1 MRVTAVTRTLPIAP
15 PPTQAEADA
24 LFSGLPAEGT
34 TGFTDLLAFLSAHRS
49 AVLAALPWVAAEI
62 AGNDGFEA
70 MLGFVR
76 RHGGSRL
83 YIPHELRRFTLRV
96 GLPVSATTHRSLLKG
111 AGPAALVETPS
122 AWGIFLVMRR
132 VAIEAA
138 LREGLPHRVIAHRY
152 GVTGR
157 SLRKPPSSRAI
168 VP

>member
-1 MRVTAVTRTLPIAP
+1 MVTPTLPTASSTTP
-15 PPTQAEADA
+15 ADA
-24 LFSGLPAEGT
+24 AGLFSGLPAEGT

-49 AVLAALPWVAAEI
+49 TVLAALPWVAAEI

-83 YIPHELRRFTLRV
+83 YISHELRRFVLRI
-96 GLPVSATTHRSLLKG
+96 GLPMSATTHRSLLRG

-122 AWGIFLVMRR
+122 AWGIFLVLRR

-168 VP
+168 GP